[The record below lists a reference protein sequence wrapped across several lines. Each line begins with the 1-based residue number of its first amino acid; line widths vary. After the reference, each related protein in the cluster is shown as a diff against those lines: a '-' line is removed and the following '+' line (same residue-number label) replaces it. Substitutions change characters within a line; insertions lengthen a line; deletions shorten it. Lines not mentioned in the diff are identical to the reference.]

1 MTDKPLATGG
11 RTKPC
16 ELRFYYDEGW
26 VTFFSPRNHSCFSG
40 PLSLPALIMELILA
54 TVIAEPLLGFRTA
67 YLGSAGPRS
76 VYALSET
83 LVSVARPFVFASK
96 RACPLDVGSN
106 VRRTRDSVS
115 GGIVNRVLGFLLW

>member
-1 MTDKPLATGG
+1 MRDGLLFS
-11 RTKPC
+11 
-16 ELRFYYDEGW
+16 LREITRAFPVRFHY
-26 VTFFSPRNHSCFSG
+26 
-40 PLSLPALIMELILA
+40 PALIMELILA
-54 TVIAEPLLGFRTA
+54 TVIAEPLFGFRTA

-115 GGIVNRVLGFLLW
+115 GGIASRVLGFLLW